1 MILRREMDEQNKNGL
16 RVETRDAKRE
26 DVCPGKNGKLDLD
39 SVRSRIDMATEH
51 DAAEKTGPEYWR
63 SLEELAGSED
73 FQDALHR
80 EFPKG
85 ASEWVDSVSR
95 RGFLKVMGASLGLA
109 GMTGCVRLPLEPI
122 VPYVRQPEE
131 MIPGR
136 PMFYA
141 TACTLGGYA
150 SPLLVESHLGRP
162 TKVEGNDQHPAS
174 LGGTDI
180 FAQASILGMYDPDRS
195 QTVVSMGD
203 LRSWQAFLG
212 AIRGPL
218 NIQKGLQG
226 AGIRILTP
234 TISSPTLADQLRS
247 FLKIYPQA
255 KWHVYEPVNRDN
267 VLEGAKLAFGQPV
280 ETRYDLSKADVIV
293 SLDADFLYAG
303 FPGNTRYIRD
313 FAKRR
318 NPDDGKMNRLY
329 VIESTPTS
337 TGAKADHRW
346 SMLASQMEGVAGVL
360 GSPVSICNGEAGS
373 KSAPDKFLLTLIQ
386 DLHTHQGSSVVI
398 AGEHQ
403 SPAVHALAHGIN
415 QGLFNVGKTVL
426 YSESVDANPV
436 NQAESIKDLV
446 ADMRDGK
453 VDLLVILGG
462 NPAYDAPADLNFADA
477 LTNSKIPLRVHHGLY
492 QNETAELCQWHVDA
506 THELEAW
513 GDARAYDGT
522 VSIIQPLIAPLYGGK
537 SALEFVALLS
547 GQADATGYDLVRA
560 YWQKQHAGA
569 DFEQFWRRSLHDG
582 WVEGTTFSDKAL
594 KPAAI
599 FCDAAGGSELNISGH
614 ELKLSART
622 DSNAIELNIR
632 RDPTI
637 YDGQFSNNGWLQEL
651 PKPMTKLTWDN
662 AVLIGPKMAERLNI
676 ATEDVVEL
684 ELNGKKVQG
693 PAWIQAGHPDKSVTV
708 FLGYGRKRAG
718 RVGTAQGFD
727 AYALRTSAA
736 PWIATDVHIRKT
748 GETYKL
754 ASTQGMQSM
763 DTPDG
768 GHRPLVRETTLEEY
782 RKEPNFAKEEETPY
796 ALSLYEPYPYKSE
809 DYAWGMAIDL
819 NSCVG
824 CNNCMLACQSENNI
838 AVVGKEQVVIGR
850 HMHWIRVDAYY
861 QGDRDNPKAFF
872 QPVPCMQCENA
883 PCEVVCPVGATV
895 HSTEGLN
902 DMTYNRCVGT
912 RYCSNNCP
920 YKVRRFNFL
929 LFQDWE
935 TPQYKMMRNPDVSV
949 RSRGVMEKCTYCVQ
963 RINERRIDVETASVR
978 EEKKILI
985 GDELQ
990 TACQQSCP
998 AGAII
1003 FGNINDPNSKVSK
1016 LKAQSRNYSLL
1027 GELNTRPRTTYL
1039 AEVRNPNPELEAK
1052 A

>member
-1 MILRREMDEQNKNGL
+1 MTNDEKNTAGFIQIK
-16 RVETRDAKRE
+16 KRE
-26 DVCPGKNGKLDLD
+26 DVCPSKTLDLKL
-39 SVRSRIDMATEH
+39 VRERIDAATAH

-63 SLEELAGSED
+63 SLEELAGSEE
-73 FQDALHR
+73 FKEALHR

-109 GMTGCVRLPLEPI
+109 GLTSATGCVRLPLEPI
-122 VPYVRQPEE
+122 VPYVRQPEGV
-131 MIPGR
+131 IPGR
-136 PMFYA
+136 PMYYA
-141 TACTLGGYA
+141 TASTLGGYA

-162 TKVEGNDQHPAS
+162 TKVEGNDLHPAS

-180 FAQASILGMYDPDRS
+180 FAQASLLGLYDPDRS
-195 QTVVSMGD
+195 QTIMSMGD
-203 LRSWQAFLG
+203 VRSWGAFLS

-218 NIQKGLQG
+218 SAQKALQG

-234 TISSPTLADQLRS
+234 TISSPTLADQLRN

-255 KWHVYEPVNRDN
+255 KWHVYEPINRDN

-280 ETRYDLSKADVIV
+280 ETRYDFSKADVIV

-318 NPDDGKMNRLY
+318 NPDSGNMNRLY

-337 TGAKADHRW
+337 TGAKADHRLPMRA
-346 SMLASQMEGVAGVL
+346 STIEAFARVLAY
-360 GSPVSICNGEAGS
+360 NGEI
-373 KSAPDKFLLTLIQ
+373 SAEYERFIKALVA
-386 DLHTHQGSSVVI
+386 DLEAHQGSSVVLV
-398 AGEHQ
+398 GDHQ
-403 SPAVHALAHGIN
+403 PPVVHGIACYIN
-415 QGLFNVGKTVL
+415 QLHNNVGKTVF
-426 YSESVDANPV
+426 YSDLVNANPI
-436 NQAESIKDLV
+436 NQIDSLKDLV
-446 ADMRDGK
+446 ADMNGGK

-462 NPAYDAPADLNFADA
+462 NPAYDAPADLNFPDA
-477 LTNSKIPLRVHHGLY
+477 LKSGKTPLRVHYGLY
-492 QNETAELCQWHVDA
+492 QNETAELCQWHVNA

-522 VSIIQPLIAPLYGGK
+522 ASIIQPLIAPLYNGK
-537 SALEFVALLS
+537 SPIEFVALLS
-547 GQADATGYDLVRA
+547 GQADATGYDLTRA
-560 YWQKQHAGA
+560 YWQKQHTGA
-569 DFEQFWRRSLHDG
+569 DFEQFWRKSLHDG
-582 WVEGTTFSDKAL
+582 WLEGTAFTTRTVSAKAENINVQY
-594 KPAAI
+594 PAYAEEK
-599 FCDAAGGSELNISGH
+599 S
-614 ELKLSART
+614 
-622 DSNAIELNIR
+622 SNAIELNIR
-632 RDPTI
+632 RDSTI

-651 PKPMTKLTWDN
+651 PKPMNKLTWDN
-662 AVLIGPKMAERLNI
+662 AIQIGPAMAKRLNL

-684 ELNGKKVQG
+684 ELNGKKVTG
-693 PAWIQAGHPDKSVTV
+693 PVWIQAGHPDNSVTIT
-708 FLGYGRKRAG
+708 LGYGRKRAG

-727 AYALRTSAA
+727 AYALRTTAA
-736 PWIATDVHIRKT
+736 PWIATGVKIRKT
-748 GETYKL
+748 GDTYKL

-768 GHRPLVRETTLEEY
+768 AHRPLVRETTLEEY
-782 RKEPNFAKEEETPY
+782 KKEPNFAQEEEPPKDLT
-796 ALSLYEPYPYKSE
+796 LYQPYPYDKE
-809 DYAWGMAIDL
+809 DYAWGMSIDL

-883 PCEVVCPVGATV
+883 PCEVVCPVGATN
-895 HSTEGLN
+895 HTTEGLN
-902 DMTYNRCVGT
+902 DMVYNRCVGT

-963 RINERRIDVETASVR
+963 RINEHRIDAER
-978 EEKKILI
+978 EDRKIN
-985 GDELQ
+985 DAELQ

-1039 AEVRNPNPELEAK
+1039 AEIRNPNPELK
-1052 A
+1052 G

>member
-1 MILRREMDEQNKNGL
+1 MEEHNKNG
-16 RVETRDAKRE
+16 KRE
-26 DVCPGKNGKLDLD
+26 DVCPSQKGKLDLN
-39 SVRSRIDMATEH
+39 SVRARIDQATAH

-63 SLEELAGSED
+63 SLEELAGSDD
-73 FQDALHR
+73 FQEALHR

-122 VPYVRQPEE
+122 VPYVRQPENV
-131 MIPGR
+131 IPGR
-136 PMFYA
+136 PMYYA
-141 TACTLGGYA
+141 TASTLGGYA

-162 TKVEGNDQHPAS
+162 TKIEGNDLHPAS

-180 FAQASILGMYDPDRS
+180 FAQASILGLYDPDRS
-195 QTVVSMGD
+195 QTVMSMGD
-203 LRSWQAFLG
+203 VRSWQAFLS

-218 NIQKGLQG
+218 SAQKALQG

-234 TISSPTLADQLRS
+234 TISSPTLADQLRN

-280 ETRYDLSKADVIV
+280 ETRYDFEKADVIV

-303 FPGNTRYIRD
+303 FPGNVRYIRD

-318 NPDDGKMNRLY
+318 NPDGKMNRLY
-329 VIESTPTS
+329 VIESTMTT
-337 TGAKADHRW
+337 TGAKADHRVPVRH
-346 SMLASQMEGVAGVL
+346 SMVGAFAHALNQ
-360 GSPVSICNGEAGS
+360 NGELPGEYAHLFDALMPELEAHHASSLFIVG
-373 KSAPDKFLLTLIQ
+373 D
-386 DLHTHQGSSVVI
+386 HQPPI
-398 AGEHQ
+398 
-403 SPAVHALAHGIN
+403 VHALAHSMN
-415 QGLFNVGKTVL
+415 QALGNVGKTVC
-426 YSESVDANPV
+426 YTDPVDAEPV
-436 NQAESIKDLV
+436 NQTESIKDLV
-446 ADMRDGK
+446 ADIRAGK

-462 NPAYDAPADLNFADA
+462 NPAYDAPTDLDFADV
-477 LTNSKIPLRVHHGLY
+477 LKNGKIPLRVHLGLY
-492 QNETAELCQWHVDA
+492 QNETAELCQWHINQ

-537 SALEFVALLS
+537 SPLEFVALLS

-560 YWQKQHAGA
+560 YWQKQHTGA
-569 DFEQFWRRSLHDG
+569 DFEAFWRESLHDG
-582 WVEGTTFSDKAL
+582 WVEGTTYQAK
-594 KPAAI
+594 
-599 FCDAAGGSELNISGH
+599 
-614 ELKLSART
+614 SAVVKDDHFGWEWAT
-622 DSNAIELNIR
+622 DTAIELNIR

-662 AVLIGPKMAERLNI
+662 AILIGPKMAERLQI
-676 ATEDVVEL
+676 KVEDVVEL
-684 ELNGKKVQG
+684 ELNGKKVTG
-693 PAWIQAGHPDKSVTV
+693 PVWIQAGHPDNSVTV
-708 FLGYGRKRAG
+708 TLGYGRRRAG

-727 AYALRTSAA
+727 AYALRTTAA
-736 PWIATDVHIRKT
+736 PWIATGLQIRKT

-754 ASTQGMQSM
+754 ASTQGYQSM

-782 RKEPNFAKEEETPY
+782 RKEPNFAQEEEPAPGLT
-796 ALSLYEPYPYKSE
+796 LYKPYPYKEE
-809 DYAWGMAIDL
+809 DYAWGLTIDL
-819 NSCVG
+819 TSCVG

-838 AVVGKEQVVIGR
+838 AVVGHEQTLLGR

-883 PCEVVCPVGATV
+883 PCEVVCPVGATN
-895 HSTEGLN
+895 HSSEGLN
-902 DMTYNRCVGT
+902 DMVYNRCVGT

-963 RINERRIDVETASVR
+963 RINEHRIDAER
-978 EEKKILI
+978 ENRKIQD
-985 GDELQ
+985 GELQ

-998 AGAII
+998 ANAIT
-1003 FGNINDPNSKVSK
+1003 FGNINDPNSRVSK
-1016 LKAQSRNYSLL
+1016 LKANARNYSLL
-1027 GELNTRPRTTYL
+1027 ADLNTRPRTTYL
-1039 AEVRNPNPELEAK
+1039 AEIRNPNPELES
-1052 A
+1052 

>member
-1 MILRREMDEQNKNGL
+1 MDFESMKTPEQDDRELR
-16 RVETRDAKRE
+16 ETAKE
-26 DVCPGKNGKLDLD
+26 DVCPTKKGKLDLD
-39 SVRSRIDMATEH
+39 ALRDQIN
-51 DAAEKTGPEYWR
+51 DANKDDQAGPEYWR
-63 SLEELAGSED
+63 SLEELAGSPA
-73 FQDALHR
+73 FQEALHR

-95 RGFLKVMGASLGLA
+95 RGFLKVMGASMALA

-122 VPYVRQPEE
+122 VPYVRQPEDI
-131 MIPGR
+131 IPGR
-136 PMFYA
+136 PQFYA
-141 TACTLGGYA
+141 TAMTLGGYA
-150 SPLLVESHLGRP
+150 SPILVESHMGRP
-162 TKVEGNDQHPAS
+162 TKIEGNDKHPAS

-180 FAQASILGMYDPDRS
+180 FAQAHVLGMYDPDRS
-195 QTVVSMGD
+195 QSVVSMGD
-203 LRSWQAFLG
+203 QRSWQSFMT

-218 NIQKGLQG
+218 SAQKALQG

-234 TISSPTLADQLRS
+234 TISSPTLADQLRN

-267 VLEGAKLAFGQPV
+267 VLEGAKVAFGQPV
-280 ETRYDLSKADVIV
+280 ETRYDFEKADVIV

-303 FPGNTRYIRD
+303 FPGNVRYIRD

-318 NPDDGKMNRLY
+318 NPDGNMNRLY
-329 VIESTPTS
+329 VIESTPTT
-337 TGAKADHRW
+337 TGAKADHRFPMRAGWIHGFAGAW
-346 SMLASQMEGVAGVL
+346 SKWGGAAAGIQSS
-360 GSPVSICNGEAGS
+360 GAAGS
-373 KSAPDKFLLTLIQ
+373 DNDAAVMA
-386 DLHTHQGSSVVI
+386 DLRQHEGSSIVI
-398 AGEHQ
+398 AGDHQ
-403 SPAVHALAHGIN
+403 PAAVHSLAHSIN
-415 QGLFNVGKTVL
+415 AALGNVGKTVF
-426 YSESVDANPV
+426 YTDPVDSNPV
-436 NQAESIKDLV
+436 NQTESIKELV
-446 ADMRDGK
+446 VDIQAGK

-462 NPAYDAPADLNFADA
+462 NPAYEAPADLDFANV
-477 LTNSKIPLRVHHGLY
+477 LKNGKIPLGVHLGLY
-492 QNETAELCQWHVDA
+492 QNETAELCQWHISQA
-506 THELEAW
+506 HELEAW
-513 GDARAYDGT
+513 GDGRAYDGS
-522 VSIIQPLIAPLYGGK
+522 VSIMQPLIAPLYNGK

-569 DFEQFWRRSLHDG
+569 DFEAFWRKSLHDG
-582 WVEGTTFSDKAL
+582 WVEGTTFQPKSVATKNDRIDVAPL
-594 KPAAI
+594 A
-599 FCDAAGGSELNISGH
+599 D
-614 ELKLSART
+614 T
-622 DSNAIELNIR
+622 NAIELNIR

-651 PKPMTKLTWDN
+651 PKPMNKLTWDN
-662 AVLIGPKMAERLNI
+662 AVQIGPKMAERLGI
-676 ATEDVVEL
+676 KVEDVVEL
-684 ELNGKKVQG
+684 ELNGKKVTG
-693 PAWIQAGHPDKSVTV
+693 PVWIQAGHPDNSVTV
-708 FLGYGRKRAG
+708 TLGYGRKRAG

-727 AYALRTSAA
+727 AYALRTTAA
-736 PWIATDVHIRKT
+736 PWIATGLQIRKT

-754 ASTQGMQSM
+754 ASTQGYQSM

-782 RKEPNFAKEEETPY
+782 RKDPAFAKEDEPAPGLT
-796 ALSLYEPYPYKSE
+796 LYKPYPYKEE

-838 AVVGKEQVVIGR
+838 AVVGKEQAVIGR

-883 PCEVVCPVGATV
+883 PCEVVCPVGATN
-895 HSTEGLN
+895 HSSEGLN
-902 DMTYNRCVGT
+902 DMVYNRCVGT

-963 RINERRIDVETASVR
+963 RINEHKIDAETASVR
-978 EEKKILI
+978 EGKQIKV

-1003 FGNINDPNSKVSK
+1003 FGNLNDPNSKVSK
-1016 LKAQSRNYSLL
+1016 VKAQSRNYSLL

-1039 AEVRNPNPELEAK
+1039 AEISNPNPELK
-1052 A
+1052 G

>member
-1 MILRREMDEQNKNGL
+1 MKMEEQDQ
-16 RVETRDAKRE
+16 RVPGEIKRE
-26 DVCPGKNGKLDLD
+26 DVCPSKKAKLDLD
-39 SVRSRIDMATEH
+39 SLRTQINEAN
-51 DAAEKTGPEYWR
+51 EKAGPEYWR
-63 SLEELAGSED
+63 SLEELAGSPA
-73 FQDALHR
+73 FQEALHR

-95 RGFLKVMGASLGLA
+95 RGFLRVMGASMALA

-122 VPYVRQPEE
+122 VPYVRQPEDVV
-131 MIPGR
+131 PGR

-141 TACTLGGYA
+141 TAMTLGGYA
-150 SPLLVESHLGRP
+150 NPILVESHTGRP
-162 TKVEGNDQHPAS
+162 TKIEGNDRHPAS

-195 QTVVSMGD
+195 QSVVSMGD
-203 LRSWQAFLG
+203 QRSWQTFLT

-218 NIQKGLQG
+218 NVQKALQG

-234 TISSPTLADQLRS
+234 TVSSPTLADRLRN

-255 KWHVYEPVNRDN
+255 KWHAYEPINRDN

-280 ETRYDLSKADVIV
+280 ETRYDFEKADVIV

-303 FPGNTRYIRD
+303 FPGNVRYIRD

-318 NPDDGKMNRLY
+318 NPDGKMNRLY
-329 VIESTPTS
+329 VVESTPTT
-337 TGAKADHRW
+337 TGAKADHRLPMRASEIDNFARGLNPLLKLNLNGGGIQTGLDPSASW
-346 SMLASQMEGVAGVL
+346 STEERALATGLVRDLASHRGL
-360 GSPVSICNGEAGS
+360 S
-373 KSAPDKFLLTLIQ
+373 LIIPG
-386 DLHTHQGSSVVI
+386 DHQP
-398 AGEHQ
+398 
-403 SPAVHALAHGIN
+403 PAVHALAHAMN
-415 QGLFNVGKTVL
+415 QALGNVGRSVF
-426 YSESVDANPV
+426 YIDPVDANPT
-436 NQAESIKDLV
+436 NQAESIKELATDIG
-446 ADMRDGK
+446 RGK
-453 VDLLVILGG
+453 VDLLIILGG
-462 NPAYDAPADLNFADA
+462 NPAYDAPADLDFAGV
-477 LTNSKIPLRVHHGLY
+477 LKNGKIPLRVHLGLY
-492 QNETAELCQWHVDA
+492 QNETAELCQWHVNQA
-506 THELEAW
+506 HELETW
-513 GDARAYDGT
+513 SDARAYDGT
-522 VSIIQPLIAPLYGGK
+522 VCVIQPLIAPLYNGK

-547 GQADATGYDLVRA
+547 GQADAAGYDLVRA
-560 YWQKQHAGA
+560 YWQKQHTGA
-569 DFEQFWRRSLHDG
+569 DFEAFWRTSLHDG
-582 WVEGTTFSDKAL
+582 WIDGTTAAAKSVAL
-594 KPAAI
+594 
-599 FCDAAGGSELNISGH
+599 
-614 ELKLSART
+614 RT
-622 DSNAIELNIR
+622 DNYPGLRAVDIAIELNIR

-662 AVLIGPKMAERLNI
+662 AVLIGPKMAERLQI
-676 ATEDVVEL
+676 KVEDVVEL
-684 ELNGKKVQG
+684 ELNGKKIRG
-693 PAWIQAGHPDKSVTV
+693 PVWIQAGHPDNSVTV
-708 FLGYGRKRAG
+708 TLGYGRKRAG
-718 RVGTAQGFD
+718 RVGTAEGFD
-727 AYALRTSAA
+727 AYALRTTAA
-736 PWIATDVHIRKT
+736 PWIATGLQIRKT

-754 ASTQGMQSM
+754 ASTQGYQSM

-782 RKEPNFAKEEETPY
+782 RKEPNFAQEDEPAPGLT
-796 ALSLYEPYPYKSE
+796 LYKPYPYKEE

-824 CNNCMLACQSENNI
+824 CNNCMVACQSENNI
-838 AVVGKEQVVIGR
+838 AVVGKEQTVIGR

-883 PCEVVCPVGATV
+883 PCEVVCPVGATN
-895 HSTEGLN
+895 HSSEGLN
-902 DMTYNRCVGT
+902 DMVYNRCVGT

-963 RINERRIDVETASVR
+963 RINEHKIDAETASVR
-978 EEKKILI
+978 EGGKAVKV

-1003 FGNINDPNSKVSK
+1003 FGNINDPNSRVSK
-1016 LKAQSRNYSLL
+1016 LKAQARNYSLL

-1039 AEVRNPNPELEAK
+1039 AEIRNPNPELK
-1052 A
+1052 G